1 MGENYEFN
9 YISCFTLTLKTKSTK
24 LQCIITA
31 FNHQSAKWNCH
42 FQFSLLLIA
51 KWLPIPLQRGGS
63 GWLPI
68 SDTQGQH
75 QRADL
80 EHLPGTSQQS
90 HLEQVWSPCRGGG
103 APTCQTRCSLA
114 PGIAD
119 RQMLSTMVWE
129 EEVRTLA
136 MMASRM
142 LKGSMVY
149 TTKMMKRKNDTYR
162 WGGRTVRVT
171 ENACSQTLPLSFPL
185 KAAQIS
191 WNHSHSRNNITTKR
205 GHIQTNP
212 LRYTKGLTIVME
224 GKKGSFSKFGD
235 FQFWYPNYCRH

>member
-185 KAAQIS
+185 KAAQIP

-212 LRYTKGLTIVME
+212 LRYTKALTIVME